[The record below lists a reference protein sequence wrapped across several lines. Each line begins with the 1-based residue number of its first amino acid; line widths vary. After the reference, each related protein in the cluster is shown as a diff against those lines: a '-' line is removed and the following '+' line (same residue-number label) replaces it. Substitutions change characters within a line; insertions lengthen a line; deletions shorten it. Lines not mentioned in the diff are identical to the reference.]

1 MLATYRGRT
10 SHFTLAAKRT
20 NKSRYH
26 HPAPSYHRCCLNLS
40 LSFSLSFSLP
50 MCIYTSE
57 LILARI
63 FSNAFML
70 YLKGNTGLEFLTSRK
85 VRQGIE
91 RNNSNRFRYQWDF
104 IKKFLRRK
112 QQSIKFYLNR
122 KPRLQLSVS
131 LLIQIL
137 QSDARDRETGKS
149 DRGILRLV
157 NRFTRSIICRVHAIH
172 VHSSIHLQCQLIPR
186 FQARAEM
193 RSAARPRKT
202 RISGS
207 GKDNLA
213 RFKGTRF
220 PHWDASAQLSW
231 PPRPCADIMLD

>member
-40 LSFSLSFSLP
+40 LSFSLSFSLS

-85 VRQGIE
+85 IRQGIE

-104 IKKFLRRK
+104 IKKFSK
-112 QQSIKFYLNR
+112 KAAVDQ
-122 KPRLQLSVS
+122 V
-131 LLIQIL
+131 LLKSKAAFTAERVAFNPDLTIP
-137 QSDARDRETGKS
+137 DARDRETGKS

-157 NRFTRSIICRVHAIH
+157 NRFTRSITCRVHAIH
-172 VHSSIHLQCQLIPR
+172 AHSSIHLQCQLIPR

>member
-1 MLATYRGRT
+1 MDRATPRFNRTSLFLASTAHFINTRRTVLATYRGRT

-63 FSNAFML
+63 FSNAFMR

-85 VRQGIE
+85 VRQGIG

-137 QSDARDRETGKS
+137 QYQTREIEKLG
-149 DRGILRLV
+149 R
-157 NRFTRSIICRVHAIH
+157 AIEEFS
-172 VHSSIHLQCQLIPR
+172 VL
-186 FQARAEM
+186 
-193 RSAARPRKT
+193 
-202 RISGS
+202 
-207 GKDNLA
+207 
-213 RFKGTRF
+213 
-220 PHWDASAQLSW
+220 
-231 PPRPCADIMLD
+231 